1 MFDLLNMVDI
11 LPPKVVKEFS
21 VELAVPVCVIFNKIA
36 ETGEYPRQWLIEMK
50 TTIPKVT
57 HPQSEDYTRNIAGT
71 PFFWQGV

>member
-36 ETGEYPRQWLIEMK
+36 ETGEYPRQ
-50 TTIPKVT
+50 
-57 HPQSEDYTRNIAGT
+57 
-71 PFFWQGV
+71 